1 MLTKAEIKSL
11 KAAYRAGKITLKG
24 GSAWSTKDGRQL

>member
-11 KAAYRAGKITLKG
+11 KAAYKAGKITLIADAWTTPKG
-24 GSAWSTKDGRQL
+24 RHL